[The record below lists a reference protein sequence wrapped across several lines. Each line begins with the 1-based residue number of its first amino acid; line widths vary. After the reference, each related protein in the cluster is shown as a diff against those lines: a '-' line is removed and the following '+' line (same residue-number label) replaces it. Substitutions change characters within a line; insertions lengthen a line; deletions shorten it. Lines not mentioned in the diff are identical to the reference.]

1 MYDLE
6 TESQEGTKGSVRS
19 AQISIETGSTVTT
32 VILSA
37 ARAALI
43 VLAHVDVVVIA

>member
-6 TESQEGTKGSVRS
+6 AESQKEAEGQPARR
-19 AQISIETGSTVTT
+19 AQISIETGRTVTT

-37 ARAALI
+37 ARAALTNYRC
-43 VLAHVDVVVIA
+43 